1 VAADLSLTLAP
12 AACGSSGDGDDDVG
26 GRNVRRR
33 LYPCLFCDKTFLK
46 SQAFRGHQNAHKK
59 ERSIS
64 WNPYVYNG
72 QYAGTIA
79 DPALSPIIGSVS
91 SAAALHRCL
100 TVAAPSSSQTF
111 ERECCK
117 GGPWYSHR

>member
-1 VAADLSLTLAP
+1 MSLLCILFLSLKMGVT
-12 AACGSSGDGDDDVG
+12 
-26 GRNVRRR
+26 
-33 LYPCLFCDKTFLK
+33 
-46 SQAFRGHQNAHKK
+46 
-59 ERSIS
+59 
-64 WNPYVYNG
+64 NPYVYNG